1 MINNSCDIH
10 VSGSHCFSV
19 LSDSIDCDSVEK
31 AMQRLSVKSTPVL
44 PDPEIVMAMESPEER
59 GGLFAARN
67 FIVGRLKETGWAHEQ
82 VMSPSQLGVHPCNR
96 GNYGCNEEYVHQL
109 AADIFEVGWDA
120 SKVAG
125 ALCVEDNN
133 QRTIELHNINLTKAS
148 EFLAPVEPRSIAAGT
163 LTNGHTVLLLRALV
177 HGVKC
182 NQPSISVDG
191 IMSMAKVE
199 HVRPLMAQ
207 AAKQGWV
214 WTVLSKDCAAV
225 YGNRLFEFLSGA
237 HNVQL
242 SRVEHELEVLLKM
255 FRHASDCEKKSE
267 LIDWSQIMKMIL
279 RTKPECSDYISSMI
293 KFLEEFGGGSGA
305 PFVDELIRFHRKHVP
320 GHRLVGGSF
329 WEHLASLNFVSKAEN
344 INTPGIL
351 MRYAILKAEY
361 RCPADKVVNRVCKF
375 ISKTDLDTLAKQ
387 SVKAVCAAEVLLSE
401 CRRIVLAHGG
411 DVSGDTLSKQ
421 FGLLDI
427 AVVRLLLNKQQ
438 SSPIKFASIEA
449 VACYFIEQLNMSL
462 LQGTQLIDNPWE
474 AFHTSTSSSSQG
486 DTSVSTSMRTLDLK
500 GNVVPVDQLPILRS
514 KGFDVGTVV
523 MPKGAKAK
531 DALTMA
537 SICQVSVDGVVLDGP
552 NGKIEVQMH
561 NFVAAWVPYV
571 EEWFEQPNDHVGLAI
586 AGAKS
591 LVQFALCDLASSANP
606 KVRMQSKPSKRV
618 LADCDFIAGTLQLV
632 PTSMSIVTVTSGS
645 PPPLGLEVSVSTMAA
660 GVCRFF
666 VMPASFSTDDDKRP
680 INAPIWAVNV
690 TDDQY
695 AANMEHSEIEVQVS
709 INSWAQSKKKGKA
722 KCAIVKFTCMHNM
735 CAISKGDELL
745 IFKPD
750 TSKKQRRSR
759 SCSFKFI
766 TIDEYDSSAMAI
778 ACTVTASICFSL

>member
-1 MINNSCDIH
+1 
-10 VSGSHCFSV
+10 
-19 LSDSIDCDSVEK
+19 
-31 AMQRLSVKSTPVL
+31 
-44 PDPEIVMAMESPEER
+44 MAMESPEER

-293 KFLEEFGGGSGA
+293 KFLKEFGGGSGA

-344 INTPGIL
+344 INTPGVL

-375 ISKTDLDTLAKQ
+375 ISKSDLDTLAKKY
-387 SVKAVCAAEVLLSE
+387 VKAVCAAEALLSE

-449 VACYFIEQLNMSL
+449 VACYFIAVEHVLVAGHAVDRQPLGRLSHKHFIVFAGRH
-462 LQGTQLIDNPWE
+462 QCFD
-474 AFHTSTSSSSQG
+474 FHEDLGFEGQCRACRPAADPAIERVRCWHGCYAKGCKSQG
-486 DTSVSTSMRTLDLK
+486 CPHHGLYMPSFGRWCRAGWAKWQD
-500 GNVVPVDQLPILRS
+500 RS
-514 KGFDVGTVV
+514 
-523 MPKGAKAK
+523 A
-531 DALTMA
+531 DA
-537 SICQVSVDGVVLDGP
+537 
-552 NGKIEVQMH
+552 
-561 NFVAAWVPYV
+561 
-571 EEWFEQPNDHVGLAI
+571 
-586 AGAKS
+586 
-591 LVQFALCDLASSANP
+591 
-606 KVRMQSKPSKRV
+606 
-618 LADCDFIAGTLQLV
+618 
-632 PTSMSIVTVTSGS
+632 
-645 PPPLGLEVSVSTMAA
+645 
-660 GVCRFF
+660 
-666 VMPASFSTDDDKRP
+666 
-680 INAPIWAVNV
+680 
-690 TDDQY
+690 
-695 AANMEHSEIEVQVS
+695 
-709 INSWAQSKKKGKA
+709 
-722 KCAIVKFTCMHNM
+722 
-735 CAISKGDELL
+735 
-745 IFKPD
+745 
-750 TSKKQRRSR
+750 
-759 SCSFKFI
+759 
-766 TIDEYDSSAMAI
+766 
-778 ACTVTASICFSL
+778 